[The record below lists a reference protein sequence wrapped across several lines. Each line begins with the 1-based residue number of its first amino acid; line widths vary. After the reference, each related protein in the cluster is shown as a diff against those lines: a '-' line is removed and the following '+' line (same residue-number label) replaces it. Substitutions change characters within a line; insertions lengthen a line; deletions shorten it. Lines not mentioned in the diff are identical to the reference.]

1 MYPLDGVNSR
11 IVVYPVIVAAPRT
24 VLGCARSI
32 EWSTPMA
39 RKRKLEETVNLR
51 LRLPEA
57 LRQALTAAAEKSER
71 SLNSE
76 ILWRLGRTFGPEWQE
91 FVTGMEDRE
100 RREQELRERVLQ
112 DPKMRKTLDELI
124 ARHIP
129 SLKGER

>member
-1 MYPLDGVNSR
+1 
-11 IVVYPVIVAAPRT
+11 
-24 VLGCARSI
+24 
-32 EWSTPMA
+32 MA